1 MARLAPFLALAA
13 VLLAAP
19 ALAQDADPADGSP
32 TGDAVETNEG
42 LIQEPEADEV
52 MPGDGPEG
60 ETALESGE
68 IALDEGEGVH
78 GDADAHGDEEHVDGH
93 GAPPPVWLVIP
104 FAVLL
109 GMIATGPLF
118 YPHFWHHYYPHVA
131 VALGALV
138 AAYYLIGMGET
149 LPIVHAAEEY
159 FSFIALLGALFV
171 ASGTILI
178 KTDFAGTPKNNSVL
192 LFVGA
197 VLSNFIG
204 TTGASMLLIR
214 PFMRLN
220 AGRLKAYHIIFFI
233 FVVSNVGGALTPI
246 GDPPLFL
253 GFLRGVPFFWTV
265 AHIWYIWLPTI
276 LVLLGVFW
284 VIDARNKEESIR
296 EEAEDVGLDVEPGEV
311 PGARAVPEA
320 PGVEDV
326 SDHHAPDPAVAHPS
340 APRARGKG
348 DFEID
353 GKMGFAW
360 LAIVIGSVFLDPNIF
375 AWVPDLHEIAHV
387 PFGIREVIMFGVCV
401 AAYKTA
407 KPEALKGND
416 FNFEPI
422 KEVGFLFIGIFLTM
436 QPALTLIG
444 NWAQI
449 NADSIGVTTFFFGTG
464 ILSGVLDNAPTYVSF
479 LSAAM
484 GKFGMD
490 VNVPTMVSEFATVPA
505 DPTGYYLQAISV
517 AAVFFGALTYIGNGP
532 NFMVKAIAESSG
544 VQTPSFVAYMVKY
557 SIPILIPIY
566 AVVWAV
572 FFSGWVFPGPDEAA
586 QAVEAVRVMTQTP
599 PGLLLA
605 LPF

>member
-1 MARLAPFLALAA
+1 MPRLPALLALLV
-13 VLLAAP
+13 VLLAAG
-19 ALAQDADPADGSP
+19 AARAQDPADGAP
-32 TGDAVETNEG
+32 TGDAIETNEG

-52 MPGDGPEG
+52 IPGDGPEG
-60 ETALESGE
+60 ETAHQSGE
-68 IALDEGEGVH
+68 VALDEGEGAH
-78 GDADAHGDEEHVDGH
+78 GDADAHGE
-93 GAPPPVWLVIP
+93 PPPVWLTIP

-109 GMIATGPLF
+109 LMIATGPLF
-118 YPHFWHHYYPHVA
+118 YPHFWHHHYPKVA
-131 VALGALV
+131 IGLGALV
-138 AAYYLIGMGET
+138 AAVYVFALHET
-149 LPIVHAAEEY
+149 TPIMHAAEEY

-178 KTDFAGTPKNNSVL
+178 KTDFPGTPKNNSIL
-192 LFVGA
+192 LFAGA

-220 AGRLKAYHIIFFI
+220 AGRLKAYHIVFFI

-265 AHIWYIWLPTI
+265 VHVWYIWLPT
-276 LVLLGVFW
+276 LLAIIGVFW
-284 VIDARNKEESIR
+284 VFDVRNKEESIR
-296 EEAEDVGLDVEPGEV
+296 EAAEDVGVDVEPGEV
-311 PGARAVPEA
+311 PGTGAVPEA
-320 PGVEDV
+320 PGVQDV
-326 SDHHAPDPAVAHPS
+326 ADHPGTRHAGPPHRDLEV
-340 APRARGKG
+340 
-348 DFEID
+348 D

-360 LAIVIGSVFLDPNIF
+360 LAVVIASVFLDPNIF

-387 PFGIREVIMFGVCV
+387 PFGIREIIMFAVCV
-401 AAYKTA
+401 LAYKTA
-407 KPEALKGND
+407 KPEALRGND

-422 KEVGFLFIGIFLTM
+422 KEVGYLFIGIFLTM

-444 NWAQI
+444 QYAAE
-449 NADSIGVTTFFFGTG
+449 NADALGVTTFYFGTG

-484 GKFGMD
+484 GKFGMN
-490 VNVPTMVSEFATVPA
+490 VNLPAEVSAFATVPS
-505 DPTGYYLQAISV
+505 DPTGFYLLAISV
-517 AAVFFGALTYIGNGP
+517 ASVFFGALTYIGNGP

-566 AVVWAV
+566 IVVWFV
-572 FFSGWVFPGPDEAA
+572 FFSGYVLPTPTEAVEAA
-586 QAVEAVRVMTQTP
+586 QAIVHSS
-599 PGLLLA
+599 GLLLT
-605 LPF
+605 LPL

>member
-1 MARLAPFLALAA
+1 MARLLL
-13 VLLAAP
+13 LLAFLVAGP
-19 ALAQDADPADGSP
+19 ALAQDAGPALAPAADL
-32 TGDAVETNEG
+32 A
-42 LIQEPEADEV
+42 QAPEADEA

-60 ETALESGE
+60 ETAHESGE
-68 IALDEGEGVH
+68 VALDEGQG
-78 GDADAHGDEEHVDGH
+78 AHGDDDSH
-93 GAPPPVWLVIP
+93 GATPPIWLVIP
-104 FAVLL
+104 FVLLL

-118 YPHFWHHYYPHVA
+118 YPHFWHHHYPKVA
-131 VALGALV
+131 IGLGALV
-138 AAYYLIGMGET
+138 AAFYLVGLGEST
-149 LPIVHAAEEY
+149 PILHAAEEY
-159 FSFIALLGALFV
+159 FAFIALLGSLFV

-178 KTDFAGTPKNNSVL
+178 KTDFPGTPRNNAVL

-220 AGRLKAYHIIFFI
+220 AGRLKAYHIVFFI
-233 FVVSNVGGALTPI
+233 FTVSNVGGALTPI

-265 AHIWYIWLPTI
+265 AHVWYIWLPTI
-276 LVLLGVFW
+276 LAIIGVFW
-284 VIDARNKEESIR
+284 VIDARNKDESVR
-296 EEAEDVGLDVEPGEV
+296 ERAEDAGADVQPGQL
-311 PGARAVPEA
+311 PGTPVVPEA

-326 SDHHAPDPAVAHPS
+326 SALHADEL
-340 APRARGKG
+340 
-348 DFEID
+348 EIGLGRSGPNPKQLEIE

-360 LAIVIGSVFLDPNIF
+360 LAIIIGSVFLDPNIF

-387 PFGIREVIMFGVCV
+387 PFGIREVIMLGVCV

-407 KPEALKGND
+407 RPEALRGND

-422 KEVGFLFIGIFLTM
+422 KEVGYLFIGIFLTM

-444 NWAQI
+444 DWARE
-449 NADSIGVTTFFFGTG
+449 NADAIGVSTFYFGTG

-490 VNVPTMVSEFATVPA
+490 VNTPAMVSDFAAAPG
-505 DPTGYYLQAISV
+505 DPTGFYLQAISV

-566 AVVWAV
+566 IVVWLV
-572 FFSGWVFPGPDEAA
+572 FFSGFVLPHPPDAA
-586 QAVEAVRVMTQTP
+586 HHAVEAVQRIGP
-599 PGLLLA
+599 SPGLLLR
-605 LPF
+605 LPL

>member
-1 MARLAPFLALAA
+1 MSRFAPLLAL

-19 ALAQDADPADGSP
+19 AWAQDADPADGSP
-32 TGDAVETNEG
+32 TGDAIEVNEG
-42 LIQEPEADEV
+42 LIQEGEADEV

-60 ETALESGE
+60 ETAHESGE
-68 IALDEGEGVH
+68 VALDEGEGAH
-78 GDADAHGDEEHVDGH
+78 GDADAHG
-93 GAPPPVWLVIP
+93 PPPPLWLVIP
-104 FAVLL
+104 FAALL
-109 GMIATGPLF
+109 LMIATGPLF
-118 YPHFWHHYYPHVA
+118 YPHFWHHHYPKVA
-131 VALGALV
+131 IGLGVLV
-138 AAYYLIGMGET
+138 AAYYLLGMGQT
-149 LPIVHAAEEY
+149 TPIVHAAEEY

-178 KTDFAGTPKNNSVL
+178 RTDYPGTPKNNAVL
-192 LFVGA
+192 LFAGA

-265 AHIWYIWLPTI
+265 THLWYIWLPTI
-276 LVLLGVFW
+276 IAIIGVFM
-284 VIDARNKEESIR
+284 VIDSRNKEESVR
-296 EEAEDVGLDVEPGEV
+296 EEAEDVGVDVEPGEV
-311 PGARAVPEA
+311 PGRGAVPEA
-320 PGVEDV
+320 PGVE
-326 SDHHAPDPAVAHPS
+326 SDPVHT
-340 APRARGKG
+340 RRNLT
-348 DFEID
+348 ID

-375 AWVPDLHEIAHV
+375 DWVPDLHELAHI

-401 AAYKTA
+401 LAYKTA
-407 KPEALKGND
+407 NPEALKGND

-422 KEVGFLFIGIFLTM
+422 KEVGYLFIGIFLTM
-436 QPALTLIG
+436 QPALELIRLF
-444 NWAQI
+444 ASE
-449 NADSIGVTTFFFGTG
+449 NADALGVTTFYFGTG

-484 GKFGMD
+484 GKFGAD
-490 VNVPTMVSEFATVPA
+490 INVPAQVADFAMGTTLPA
-505 DPTGYYLQAISV
+505 ETFYLEAISI

-557 SIPILIPIY
+557 SIPILLPIY
-566 AVVWAV
+566 AIVWLV
-572 FFSGWVFPGPDEAA
+572 FFSGYVIPHPPDGAHQAVIEAA
-586 QAVEAVRVMTQTP
+586 TQA
-599 PGLLLA
+599 PGILLA

>member
-1 MARLAPFLALAA
+1 MLLTRPSMPRLASLLALAL
-13 VLLAAP
+13 VLLASP
-19 ALAQDADPADGSP
+19 ASGQGAVDGTPAAVEADAGLAQA
-32 TGDAVETNEG
+32 
-42 LIQEPEADEV
+42 PEADEV

-60 ETALESGE
+60 ESAHESGE
-68 IALDEGEGVH
+68 VALDEGAGAH
-78 GDADAHGDEEHVDGH
+78 GDADEHHGT
-93 GAPPPVWLVIP
+93 PPPVWLVIP

-109 GMIATGPLF
+109 LMIATGPLF
-118 YPHFWHHYYPHVA
+118 YPHFWHHHYPKVA
-131 VALGALV
+131 IGLGVLV
-138 AAYYLIGMGET
+138 AAYYLFGMGEST
-149 LPIVHAAEEY
+149 PIVHAAEEY

-178 KTDFAGTPKNNSVL
+178 KTDFPGTPKTNSAL

-220 AGRLKAYHIIFFI
+220 AGRLQAYHIIFFI

-265 AHIWYIWLPTI
+265 AHVWYIWLPTI
-276 LVLLGVFW
+276 LMILAVFW
-284 VIDARNKEESIR
+284 VVDARNKEESLR
-296 EEAEDVGLDVEPGEV
+296 EEAEDVGVDVEPGEV
-311 PGARAVPEA
+311 PGARAIPEA

-326 SDHHAPDPAVAHPS
+326 SDHHAPDPAVAHPAR
-340 APRARGKG
+340 APRREL
-348 DFEID
+348 EID
-353 GKMGFAW
+353 GKMGFVW
-360 LAIVIGSVFLDPNIF
+360 LAVVIASVFLDPNIF
-375 AWVPDLHEIAHV
+375 PWVPDLHELAHL

-401 AAYKTA
+401 LAYKTA
-407 KPEALKGND
+407 KPEALRGND

-444 NWAQI
+444 QYAAT
-449 NADSIGVTTFFFGTG
+449 NADTLGVTTFYFGTG
-464 ILSGVLDNAPTYVSF
+464 VLSGVLDNAPTYVSF

-490 VNVPTMVSEFATVPA
+490 VNVPAMVSDFAAHPG
-505 DPTGYYLQAISV
+505 DPSGFYLQAISV

-544 VQTPSFVAYMVKY
+544 VQTPSFVAYVVKY
-557 SIPILIPIY
+557 SLPILIPIY
-566 AVVWAV
+566 ILVWLI
-572 FFSGWVFPGPDEAA
+572 FFSGYVLPHPPDTAHHVVEAA
-586 QAVEAVRVMTQTP
+586 AHA
-599 PGLLLA
+599 PGVLLA